1 MSLLSLSSRKQS
13 NCFILFDLFSHFS
26 FFCSAIAYMS
36 LVDMKFPGS
45 CSWVSA
51 YSTALS
57 LLEDYIS
64 ESAFLQV
71 LYLQIFRQLLS
82 TSTFAFQFHLHTRHA
97 IILFSRL
104 LFSTQSFFFIE
115 LEILEL
121 TSCQFII
128 TICFGALDSALSA
141 FEAII
146 MNLSFI
152 IKYFVSSSWYLPI
165 R

>member
-64 ESAFLQV
+64 ESGAFLQV

-82 TSTFAFQFHLHTRHA
+82 TYTFAFQFPLHTRHA

-121 TSCQFII
+121 PSCQFII

-152 IKYFVSSSWYLPI
+152 IKYFV
-165 R
+165 

>member
-13 NCFILFDLFSHFS
+13 NCFILFYLFSHFS
-26 FFCSAIAYMS
+26 FFCSPIAYML

-51 YSTALS
+51 YSTAFS
-57 LLEDYIS
+57 LHIS

-71 LYLQIFRQLLS
+71 LNLQIFRQRLS
-82 TSTFAFQFHLHTRHA
+82 TCTFAFQFHLHTRHV
-97 IILFSRL
+97 IISFSL
-104 LFSTQSFFFIE
+104 PF
-115 LEILEL
+115 EIHEL
-121 TSCQFII
+121 TSCQFI

-141 FEAII
+141 FEADSHDK
-146 MNLSFI
+146 N
-152 IKYFVSSSWYLPI
+152 IKRYKGWITTLKDLERWRFE

>member
-64 ESAFLQV
+64 ESA
-71 LYLQIFRQLLS
+71 
-82 TSTFAFQFHLHTRHA
+82 TSFVPPDFPPTPVNMHFCFSVSFAHKTCDNFV
-97 IILFSRL
+97 
-104 LFSTQSFFFIE
+104 
-115 LEILEL
+115 
-121 TSCQFII
+121 
-128 TICFGALDSALSA
+128 LSA
-141 FEAII
+141 FVFHLVILFHWTWNSRTHE
-146 MNLSFI
+146 LSVHYYHLFW
-152 IKYFVSSSWYLPI
+152 ST